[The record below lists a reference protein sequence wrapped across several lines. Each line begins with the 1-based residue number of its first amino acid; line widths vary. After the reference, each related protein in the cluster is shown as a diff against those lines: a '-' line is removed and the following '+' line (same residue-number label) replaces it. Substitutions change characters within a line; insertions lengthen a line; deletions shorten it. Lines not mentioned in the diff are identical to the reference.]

1 MSQDINNREKEE
13 FMSDLDMDD
22 LEENHHEVFVEIL
35 SQAAR
40 KAGEEAVKKAFAMG
54 LPVAVWKNGRIVKK
68 YPDGR
73 EEVVPERSIK

>member
-1 MSQDINNREKEE
+1 
-13 FMSDLDMDD
+13 MSDLDMDD

-40 KAGEEAVKKAFAMG
+40 KAGEEAVKKAFAMN
-54 LPVAVWKNGRIVKK
+54 LPIPVWKDGRIMKK

-73 EEVVPERSIK
+73 EEIVSECLVK

>member
-22 LEENHHEVFVEIL
+22 LEENHHEVFVEML

-40 KAGEEAVKKAFAMG
+40 KAGQEAVKKAFAMN
-54 LPVAVWKNGRIVKK
+54 LPIPVWKDGRIMKK

-73 EEVVPERSIK
+73 EEIVSECLVK

>member
-13 FMSDLDMDD
+13 FMGDLDMDD

-40 KAGEEAVKKAFAMG
+40 KAGEEAVKKAFAMN
-54 LPVAVWKNGRIVKK
+54 LPIAVWKDGRIMKK

-73 EEVVPERSIK
+73 EEIVSECLVK

>member
-40 KAGEEAVKKAFAMG
+40 KAGEEAVKKAFAMN
-54 LPVAVWKNGRIVKK
+54 LPIPVWKDGRIMKK

-73 EEVVPERSIK
+73 EEIVSECLVK